1 MSSRL
6 ETKCARLAV
15 GYTKDD
21 YRFAPDL
28 PAGV

>member
-1 MSSRL
+1 MKR
-6 ETKCARLAV
+6 ARLAV

-21 YRFAPDL
+21 HWFAPDL